1 MSKEELLEV
10 EAVLFTGWDDAIVG
24 VTDEGQAVYSY
35 DLILET
41 LKERDGLTDEEAQ
54 DWIEYNLYKTMP
66 YIADEGKQPVI
77 MHLIEG

>member
-1 MSKEELLEV
+1 MSKEELLEMG
-10 EAVLFTGWDDAIVG
+10 AVLFTGWDDAIVG
-24 VTDEGQAVYSY
+24 ATDEGQAVYSY

-41 LKERDGLTDEEAQ
+41 LKERDGLTDEEAR